1 MKVILIEDIKK
12 KGKNGD
18 ILNVKDGYG
27 NFLIKEKKAII
38 ANTENVRNLDRNNE
52 RKKEEEKKLIKECE
66 KVKSKLE
73 KEKIE
78 FKVKTGAQDRV
89 FGSVSAKQIE
99 KKLNDMGFSV
109 DKKNIIIDSALSS
122 LGTHIISIALHKKVI
137 AKVKINLVK

>member
-12 KGKNGD
+12 KGKKGD

-27 NFLIKEKKAII
+27 NFLINEKKAII

-99 KKLNDMGFSV
+99 KKLNDMGYSV
-109 DKKNIIIDSALSS
+109 DKKNIIIDSSLSS

>member
-12 KGKNGD
+12 KGKKGD

-27 NFLIKEKKAII
+27 NFLINEKKAII
-38 ANTENVRNLDRNNE
+38 ANTENVRNLDRNSE

>member
-12 KGKNGD
+12 KGRKGD

-27 NFLIKEKKAII
+27 NFLINEKKAII
-38 ANTENVRNLDRNNE
+38 ANTENVRNLDRKNE
-52 RKKEEEKKLIKECE
+52 RKKEEEENLIKECE
-66 KVKSKLE
+66 KIKNKLE

-99 KKLNDMGFSV
+99 KKLNDKGYNI
-109 DKKNIIIDSALSS
+109 DKKSIIIDGALSS
-122 LGTHIISIALHKKVI
+122 LGNHIVSIELHKKVI